1 METTTNNTKAI
12 TATTPNLKKILR
24 KTEKLKQ

>member
-1 METTTNNTKAI
+1 METSTSNRKAI
-12 TATTPNLKKILR
+12 TATTLNLKKILR